1 MLCLEERKLNIIPLL
16 CVLFCDVLFVWLF
29 HLLLLLLLF
38 FFFGGVGGGV
48 LTMELVYSNIFRYS
62 EL

>member
-1 MLCLEERKLNIIPLL
+1 MSCLEERKLNIIPLL

-29 HLLLLLLLF
+29 HLLLLLF

-48 LTMELVYSNIFRYS
+48 LMMELVYSDIFRYS

>member
-29 HLLLLLLLF
+29 HLLLLLLLLF
-38 FFFGGVGGGV
+38 FFFGGGGWRGAHDG
-48 LTMELVYSNIFRYS
+48 TCIFRYI
-62 EL
+62 